1 LLLDP
6 LYFLE
11 LFAYGVYLET
21 FELKIS
27 MSNFSFMDFS
37 LFRKLF
43 AISIGL
49 KEEAAPFVEFKE
61 TGVIDMLFRLELIA
75 DTYFLD

>member
-1 LLLDP
+1 
-6 LYFLE
+6 
-11 LFAYGVYLET
+11 
-21 FELKIS
+21 
-27 MSNFSFMDFS
+27 MDFS

-49 KEEAAPFVEFKE
+49 KEEAAPYVEFKE